1 MGEGHLLGVIQ
12 REMLG
17 DQEDPALLRQ
27 AGHLSVLAGVYILG
41 LYCRIFQIS
50 KCSWGSE
57 DSWEISKHG
66 SVSRQLRC

>member
-12 REMLG
+12 REVLG
-17 DQEDPALLRQ
+17 DREDPGLLRRASQ
-27 AGHLSVLAGVYILG
+27 LSVLAGVYILG
-41 LYCRIFQIS
+41 LYCCIFQIS

-57 DSWEISKHG
+57 DSWEISQHG